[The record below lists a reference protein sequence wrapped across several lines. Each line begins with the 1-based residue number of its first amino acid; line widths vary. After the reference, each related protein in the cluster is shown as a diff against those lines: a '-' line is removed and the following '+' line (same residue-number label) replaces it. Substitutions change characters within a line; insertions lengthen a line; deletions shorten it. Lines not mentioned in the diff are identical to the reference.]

1 MDWLPL
7 DTLLHWLSAHPG
19 LAGAAVFAIACLES
33 LAVVGLFMPGAVL
46 MFAVGAIIGAGAL
59 PFWPVLAWAVAGAI
73 AGDGVSFWLGRRF
86 HDGLATRWPFR
97 AHPQWLGTAI
107 AFFHNHGG
115 KSVLM
120 GRFVGPIRPVIPAVA
135 GMMDMPAP
143 RFFVIN
149 VFSALLWAPAYL
161 LPGVVFGASLG
172 LAAEV
177 ATRLVLLVLAL
188 TAVVVLAVWAVRAAW
203 RFMQPR
209 TQSLIQNALTF
220 ARNHPLAGR
229 VPRALLDPQQHE
241 AGGLLLLA
249 GTLILSTAAFIELL
263 DEVGASRELMVLD
276 DAVFHAFQWL
286 RTPWMDTLMVA
297 VTQLGDWQV
306 LLSVFIVI
314 LAWLLVHRRW
324 SAALYWLAAAAFA
337 QALIQVLKLT
347 TAVARPADVY
357 SGASAFA
364 FPSGHATSST
374 VVYGFLAVLLA
385 RELPPARRWLAY
397 AVAAPSIA
405 LIAFSRLYLG
415 VHWLS
420 DVLGGLSLG
429 LVWVALLGIA
439 YRRHPAA
446 TLSWRRLL
454 LAASA
459 TLTLGAALHI
469 PYDFANELQ
478 RYRVTPVITALP
490 RAEWWAEGWRS
501 LPTAREDLRGRA
513 DHPLNVQYA
522 GSLAQLTGVL
532 GRQGWRSSAPLD
544 VLNWLRW
551 FGGGP
556 LESLPLLPQVHD
568 GRHESLLL
576 VKPMGERLLGLR
588 LWDSGVRLTPG
599 SQPLW
604 LGTASTL
611 VGDRPLPGLV
621 VPRTVGEFV
630 AACEAFAADLSRGPV
645 NLRQA
650 DGVLLVNGSG
660 EFAQLDHGAQA
671 FESLDGIVQLQQ
683 QLLLRQGNGQQLRE
697 ARADP

>member
-7 DTLLHWLSAHPG
+7 DALLHWLSAHPG

-46 MFAVGAIIGAGAL
+46 MFAAGAVIGAGAL
-59 PFWPVLAWAVAGAI
+59 PFWPMCGWAVAGAI

-86 HDGLATRWPFR
+86 HGGLAARWPFR
-97 AHPQWLGTAI
+97 AHPQWLDTAI
-107 AFFHNHGG
+107 AFFHNHGD

-135 GMMDMPAP
+135 GMMDMPVP
-143 RFFVIN
+143 RFFAIN

-188 TAVVVLAVWAVRAAW
+188 TALVVLAVWAARATW

-209 TQSLIQNALTF
+209 TQSLIQRALTF
-220 ARNHPLAGR
+220 ARNHPRAGR
-229 VPRALLDPQQHE
+229 IPRALLDPQQHE
-241 AGGLLLLA
+241 TGGLLLLA

-263 DEVGASRELMVLD
+263 DEAGASRDLMALD
-276 DAVFHAFQWL
+276 NAVYHALQWL
-286 RTPWMDTLMVA
+286 RTPWMDALMVA

-306 LLSVFIVI
+306 LLAVFIVI

-324 SAALYWLAAAAFA
+324 SAALHWLAAAAFA
-337 QALIQVLKLT
+337 QALIQVVKLT

-374 VVYGFLAVLLA
+374 VVYGFLAVLVA

-397 AVAAPSIA
+397 AVAAPFIA

-420 DVLGGLSLG
+420 DVLAGLSLG
-429 LVWVALLGIA
+429 LAWVALLGIA

-446 TLSWRRLL
+446 ALSWRGLV

-459 TLTLGAALHI
+459 TLALGATLHI
-469 PYDFANELQ
+469 PYNFAGELQ
-478 RYRVTPVITALP
+478 RYRITPAITSLP
-490 RAEWWAEGWRS
+490 RAEWWAEDWRS
-501 LPTAREDLRGRA
+501 LPAAREDLRGRA
-513 DHPLNVQYA
+513 DHPLNAQYA
-522 GSLAQLTGVL
+522 GELAWLAATL
-532 GRQGWRSSAPLD
+532 GKQGWRVSAPLD
-544 VLNWLRW
+544 ALNWLRW

-556 LESLPLLPQVHD
+556 LETLPLLPQVHD
-568 GRHESLLL
+568 GRHERLLL
-576 VKPMGERLLGLR
+576 VKRSAGRLLALR
-588 LWDSGVRLTPG
+588 LWDSGVRLAPG
-599 SQPLW
+599 AQPLW
-604 LGTASTL
+604 IGTASTL
-611 VGDRPLPGLV
+611 DAHRPLPGLV
-621 VPRTVGEFV
+621 LPRTTDGFESARKALATDLAQ
-630 AACEAFAADLSRGPV
+630 AAVELKRP
-645 NLRQA
+645 
-650 DGVLLVNGSG
+650 DGVLLVAGSG
-660 EFAQLDHGAQA
+660 EFAQFDHGPQA
-671 FESLDGIVQLQQ
+671 LEPLDGVVQLQQ
-683 QLLLRQGNGQQLRE
+683 QLLLWQRDGQQFRE